1 MDETSL
7 RFHSIKNRFVQLW
20 YASRLWLIFAAGI
33 IGTILSFSLSIHTQ
47 QGEVILSLNDVA
59 PQDILAPYAFS
70 DESEVLTEQAR
81 HRAATLVSP
90 IYDPPDSNVSRQQI
104 NALQSALNFID
115 AVRADTHATH
125 EQQLDDLAAIADI
138 QINQE
143 TGEKLLNLADTRWQ
157 EIKLESIS
165 VLEQVMR
172 REIRDTELK
181 ESKRAIPALVSISM
195 TQDQASIVIHLV
207 NGFVAPNAKFNQ
219 DATTSASDQ
228 AREAVIPVT
237 QSFAQGETIITRGE
251 VVTALHIEALE
262 AYGLLKP
269 QNQWLEI
276 ALFSLLVITLGITLI
291 LYVYRTNQKAILE
304 PRFAFATSILFIIT
318 SLGLQVMIPNH
329 IVLPYLFPAATLPML
344 LAVLIEPSM
353 GILAAFI
360 EGAIAGYLAS
370 RGLELCLY
378 VMISGIIGALV
389 IGKAERLSSF
399 FWAGL
404 AATISSAAIVI
415 VFRFPDP
422 ATDLAG
428 KATLLGT
435 AIVSGLIAASLS
447 LGLLILIGNTMRIT
461 TNLQL
466 IELSRPD
473 HPLLQLLLHNA
484 PGSYQHSLQ
493 VANLAEQAARTIGA
507 NALLTRVGA
516 LYHDVGKTLHPQ
528 YFIENQVPGQNIHEQ
543 LDPATSASVIIRHVS
558 DGLELAHKYRL
569 PEQVQGF
576 IAEHHG
582 TMEATYQYRKALEAV
597 HGDRNRVDIRAF
609 SYPGPRP
616 RSRET
621 AILMLADSS
630 EAKMRADKPQ
640 NEKAIDEL
648 VRSVIDDRQS
658 KGQLSQTDLTLK
670 DLDAIRQSFVNTF
683 KSIYHPRIHYPE
695 ATAAKTEPAPPKQ
708 DQAELE
714 TDSK

>member
-207 NGFVAPNAKFNQ
+207 NGFVAANAKFNQ

-329 IVLPYLFPAATLPML
+329 IVLPYLFPAATLP
-344 LAVLIEPSM
+344 IYRRSNC
-353 GILAAFI
+353 
-360 EGAIAGYLAS
+360 
-370 RGLELCLY
+370 R
-378 VMISGIIGALV
+378 
-389 IGKAERLSSF
+389 
-399 FWAGL
+399 
-404 AATISSAAIVI
+404 
-415 VFRFPDP
+415 
-422 ATDLAG
+422 
-428 KATLLGT
+428 LLGIT
-435 AIVSGLIAASLS
+435 W
-447 LGLLILIGNTMRIT
+447 IG
-461 TNLQL
+461 
-466 IELSRPD
+466 
-473 HPLLQLLLHNA
+473 
-484 PGSYQHSLQ
+484 
-493 VANLAEQAARTIGA
+493 
-507 NALLTRVGA
+507 
-516 LYHDVGKTLHPQ
+516 TLPVRNDQ
-528 YFIENQVPGQNIHEQ
+528 
-543 LDPATSASVIIRHVS
+543 RH
-558 DGLELAHKYRL
+558 YR
-569 PEQVQGF
+569 
-576 IAEHHG
+576 
-582 TMEATYQYRKALEAV
+582 
-597 HGDRNRVDIRAF
+597 
-609 SYPGPRP
+609 
-616 RSRET
+616 
-621 AILMLADSS
+621 SS
-630 EAKMRADKPQ
+630 CH
-640 NEKAIDEL
+640 
-648 VRSVIDDRQS
+648 RQS
-658 KGQLSQTDLTLK
+658 RAS
-670 DLDAIRQSFVNTF
+670 
-683 KSIYHPRIHYPE
+683 
-695 ATAAKTEPAPPKQ
+695 
-708 DQAELE
+708 
-714 TDSK
+714 